1 MKELA
6 FQKHGNTAT
15 PLTLEDAEAWSNFKD
30 NQIVRCKVYGV
41 KKERSYFQ
49 LKMLH
54 GILKTVAEN
63 TENPNWDT
71 LAKAK
76 FSLKV
81 ALHFI
86 KEDVVVVDKQGRVHF
101 EYRSFG
107 YADLDHME
115 ANRVFDRAWGIL
127 ADVIGITED
136 ELLQESKKNERE
148 P

>member
-1 MKELA
+1 MKEIA
-6 FQKHGNTAT
+6 FQKRNGIPVPFTD
-15 PLTLEDAEAWSNFKD
+15 EDAASWADFKE
-30 NQIVRCKVYGV
+30 NQITKHKVSGV
-41 KKERSYFQ
+41 KKERSYLQ

-54 GILKTVAEN
+54 GCLKMVAAN

-107 YADLDHME
+107 YDGLEHME
-115 ANRVFDRAWGIL
+115 ACKVFDRAWPIL
-127 ADVIGITED
+127 AAVIGVTEY
-136 ELLQESKKNERE
+136 ELLEESRRRE
-148 P
+148 SD